1 MFDFRRVFSVTALLV
16 ITLVLSGCGGPQ
28 VLYLKN
34 NIHAQRGPRDIKASY
49 SNWTNPGAGH
59 MVIPVNTP
67 IRTGRWRGGFYFVTQ
82 DTRRRVYFELNQ
94 RNALAT
100 PREYIDLITA
110 SSEVSLDNLSE
121 IDRKGIRAG
130 KAYVGMSKDGVRIAL
145 GYPAVHR
152 TPSLDSDTWTYW
164 QNRHRRLLIHF
175 DEDGKVTRIGY

>member
-1 MFDFRRVFSVTALLV
+1 MFDFRRVFVLTALLV
-16 ITLVLSGCGGPQ
+16 ITSVLFGCGTPQ

-34 NIHAQRGPRDIKASY
+34 NIHAQRGARDIKASY
-49 SNWTNPGAGH
+49 SNWTKPGAGH

-67 IRTGRWRGGFYFVTQ
+67 IQTGRWRGGFYFVTL

-100 PREYIDLITA
+100 PRQYIDLITA
-110 SSEVSLDNLSE
+110 SSEVPLDDLSK

-145 GYPAVHR
+145 GYPAIHR

-164 QNRHRRLLIHF
+164 QNRHRRVLIQF
-175 DEDGKVTRIGY
+175 DENGKVIRIGY